1 MTKKSRNFLFY
12 LEDMYD
18 SMLRIQEYVENLS
31 FDDFREN
38 RLVTD
43 AVIRNLEI
51 IGEASKNVP
60 ASIKSKYP
68 ELPWKQMYGLRNFVV
83 HEYFGIDFENIWKI
97 ISDDL
102 PQNTKDLEALLQAE
116 QRDSQ

>member
-1 MTKKSRNFLFY
+1 MTKKERNYLFY
-12 LEDMYD
+12 LEDMYE
-18 SMLRIQEYVENLS
+18 SMLRIQEYIEDLS
-31 FDDFREN
+31 FAEFREN
-38 RLVTD
+38 SLVTD

-60 ASIKSKYP
+60 DSIKQKYP
-68 ELPWKQMYGLRNFVV
+68 QLPWKQMYGLRNFVV

-102 PQNTKDLEALLQAE
+102 PQNTKDLEALIQAE
-116 QRDSQ
+116 K